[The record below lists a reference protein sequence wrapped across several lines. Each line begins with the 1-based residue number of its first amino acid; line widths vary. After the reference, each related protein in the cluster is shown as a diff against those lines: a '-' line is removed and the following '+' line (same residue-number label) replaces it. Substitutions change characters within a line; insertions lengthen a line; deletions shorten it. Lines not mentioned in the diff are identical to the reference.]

1 MGVAKNLV
9 TYAIRG
15 DISRF
20 QDLLEQTSNWD
31 EFKYCIDIQLRLHN
45 KQTKNNNTASIEE
58 PDGMESNVP
67 CQKYNITL
75 NLFHI
80 VIILCQSKPLKAIL
94 CKIDKLDD
102 SMEYLKEPVKVNANV
117 ACTGE
122 DSWIL
127 QATCLHLAAKFNP
140 EGLHFLLSHMKMDC
154 KIKSME
160 YVHKKGSFSPLHLAA
175 AKVDDSRSTRYVTRG
190 GCYQVC
196 LDLDEATTAVRGS
209 W

>member
-1 MGVAKNLV
+1 MDVAKNLV
-9 TYAIRG
+9 RYAIRG

-20 QDLLEQTSNWD
+20 QDLLEQDKTSNWV

-45 KQTKNNNTASIEE
+45 KQSKSDNKPIIEE
-58 PDGMESNVP
+58 PDGMESSAP

-102 SMEYLKEPVKVNANV
+102 SMEYLKRPVSVNANV

-140 EGLHFLLSHMKMDC
+140 EGLHILLSHLKIDS

-160 YVHKKGSFSPLHLAA
+160 HVHKKGSFSPLHLAA
-175 AKVDDSRSTRYVTRG
+175 AKVDDSRSTRYVTKG
-190 GCYQVC
+190 F
-196 LDLDEATTAVRGS
+196 
-209 W
+209 